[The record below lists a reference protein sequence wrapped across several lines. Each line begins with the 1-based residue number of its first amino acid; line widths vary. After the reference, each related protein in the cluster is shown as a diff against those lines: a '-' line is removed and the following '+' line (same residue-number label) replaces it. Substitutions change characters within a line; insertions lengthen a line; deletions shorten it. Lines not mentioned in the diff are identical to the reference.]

1 MPNFEG
7 HKLKRLTPAFWLSIV
22 VILAALT
29 WLIFPDIN
37 LEPLIVFI
45 AAMTGIIPLVR
56 SEFLPWFEHVKLRK
70 KKFKFLSGSSKL
82 NAVEFAFDDLCNGK
96 GVKLNLTKQFF
107 ANYPKVACGY
117 FEQSDISFQVNFHNG
132 SSTRL
137 EHCFSLGYETAEE
150 YKAPLSSNRY
160 FIAQADI
167 DSDGVEEIVLGVLD
181 DKSGLINVELKVY
194 KYFPPYFE
202 KDIARSKNLE
212 LIGTLKALGIVETP
226 LIEIGQGFIKIP
238 RNFRDFYYKWVFVDG
253 KATDVGEY

>member
-1 MPNFEG
+1 M
-7 HKLKRLTPAFWLSIV
+7 KRLTLPFWLSIV

-45 AAMTGIIPLVR
+45 AAMTGIVPLVR
-56 SEFLPWFEHVKLRK
+56 SEFLPWFEHLKLNKRK
-70 KKFKFLSGSSKL
+70 FSFLTGSSKL

-96 GVKLNLTKQFF
+96 GVRLNLVKQSF

-117 FEQSDISFQVNFHNG
+117 FEQSDIAFQVYFHNG

-167 DSDGVEEIVLGVLD
+167 DSDGVEEIVLGMLD
-181 DKSGLINVELKVY
+181 NSSGLIDVELKVY
-194 KYFPPYFE
+194 KYFPPFFE
-202 KDIARSKNLE
+202 KDTARSKNWE
-212 LIGTLKALGIVETP
+212 LIGALKALGIVETP

-238 RNFRDFYYKWVFVDG
+238 RNFRDF
-253 KATDVGEY
+253 